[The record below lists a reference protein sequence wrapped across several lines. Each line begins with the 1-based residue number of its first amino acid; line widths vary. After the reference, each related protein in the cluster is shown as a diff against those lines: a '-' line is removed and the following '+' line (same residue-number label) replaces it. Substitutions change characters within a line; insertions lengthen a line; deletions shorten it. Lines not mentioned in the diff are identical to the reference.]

1 MLEFHVSCKNSNNWI
16 SIQNIGKIANS
27 ELQTHSKKKVA
38 KRVVCAYSE
47 EKNYRGSILN
57 EDTE

>member
-27 ELQTHSKKKVA
+27 ELQTHSKKRLQKEWFVLIV
-38 KRVVCAYSE
+38 KKKIIEGVY
-47 EKNYRGSILN
+47 
-57 EDTE
+57 